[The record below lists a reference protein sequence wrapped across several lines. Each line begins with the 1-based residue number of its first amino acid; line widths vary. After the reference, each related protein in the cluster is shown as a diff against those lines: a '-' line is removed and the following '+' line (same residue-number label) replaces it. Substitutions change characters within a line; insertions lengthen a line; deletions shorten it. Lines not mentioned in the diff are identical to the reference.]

1 MAERWRP
8 LFVASPALMRF
19 FEYESRAIVA
29 KAGIPVTK
37 HGFAKTSDEARRI
50 AEQIGGP
57 VVVKS
62 QVLSGGRMKAG
73 GVKFADT
80 PEEAASHT
88 EHILDL
94 EIGGHMPRGVLVDDR
109 AAVKQEYY
117 AGVVWD
123 GIRKRP
129 VMLFSD
135 MGGIDIE
142 EVAETHPDHVA
153 RAHFSTLRPLSDW
166 QAKQL
171 IASLGVTGSALN
183 RLTPIVARLARLF
196 LQYDMTLAE
205 INPLGELEDG
215 SFVALDAHMEMENE
229 ARPRQKALLHELGVG
244 DEETRQAREP
254 TPFELAGEQV
264 DAQDHRGVAGNVT
277 EFDGNLG
284 LVIGAGGG
292 SLTLFD
298 AVRAHGGR
306 PANYCEIGGNPSV
319 RKACGLAKLVLQKPG
334 VDKIAVM
341 MSIVSNTR
349 VDIVARGVIKA
360 CLELGY
366 DPAEKIAI
374 FRIPGAWE
382 DEGFKILRRYGVE
395 YADRSVSLHEAA
407 RRAVEKIQG
416 AAAAPAVGGRL
427 MSILID
433 ETTTFIVQGITGR
446 EAVNL
451 TRECLDYGKGAK
463 IVGGV
468 TPGRRGRDVHGVPV
482 FDTVAQ
488 AVDHHGE
495 PIDGSVVTVPPAFT
509 KDAVFEALE
518 NGVKLVVIVTERIPR
533 GDVAQM
539 VELASEL
546 GARIIGPNCL
556 GIIVPDVIKMGGI
569 GGPARDA
576 AKSYTPGPVGVMSR
590 SGGMTTEISS
600 TLTAAGLGQSTAVSI
615 GGDAIIGSTYAELMP
630 LFEADPQTEAI
641 VIYTEPGGRMEAE
654 LARYVTESGSRAA
667 DRGLHGGA
675 LHGRDAGH
683 ELRPRGHDRRG
694 QGGHGDGED
703 RPARRGRH
711 RGGRGDLGH
720 PGLVKEKIAQAAAV

>member
-1 MAERWRP
+1 
-8 LFVASPALMRF
+8 MRF

-37 HGFAKTSDEARRI
+37 HGFAKTADAARSI
-50 AEQIGGP
+50 AEEIGGE

-62 QVLSGGRMKAG
+62 QVLTGGRMKAG
-73 GVKFADT
+73 GVQFADT
-80 PEEAASHT
+80 PDEAEKHA
-88 EHILDL
+88 EHVLNL
-94 EIGGHMPRGVLVDDR
+94 EINGHMPRGVLVDSK
-109 AAVKQEYY
+109 AAVKHEYY

-142 EVAETHPDHVA
+142 EVAEQHPDHVA
-153 RAHFSTLRPLSDW
+153 RAHFSTLKPFQDW

-171 IASLGVTGSALN
+171 IASLHITGSALN

-229 ARPRQKALLHELGVG
+229 GRPRQKALLHELGVG
-244 DEETRQAREP
+244 DEETRQAREA
-254 TPFELAGEQV
+254 TPFELAGEAV

-298 AVRAHGGR
+298 AVRAHGGQ

-360 CLELGY
+360 CVELGY

-382 DEGFKILRRYGVE
+382 EEGFKILEKYGVE

-407 RRAVEKIQG
+407 KRAVEKI
-416 AAAAPAVGGRL
+416 
-427 MSILID
+427 
-433 ETTTFIVQGITGR
+433 
-446 EAVNL
+446 
-451 TRECLDYGKGAK
+451 
-463 IVGGV
+463 
-468 TPGRRGRDVHGVPV
+468 PG
-482 FDTVAQ
+482 TA
-488 AVDHHGE
+488 
-495 PIDGSVVTVPPAFT
+495 T
-509 KDAVFEALE
+509 K
-518 NGVKLVVIVTERIPR
+518 
-533 GDVAQM
+533 
-539 VELASEL
+539 
-546 GARIIGPNCL
+546 
-556 GIIVPDVIKMGGI
+556 
-569 GGPARDA
+569 
-576 AKSYTPGPVGVMSR
+576 
-590 SGGMTTEISS
+590 
-600 TLTAAGLGQSTAVSI
+600 VS
-615 GGDAIIGSTYAELMP
+615 P
-630 LFEADPQTEAI
+630 
-641 VIYTEPGGRMEAE
+641 
-654 LARYVTESGSRAA
+654 
-667 DRGLHGGA
+667 
-675 LHGRDAGH
+675 
-683 ELRPRGHDRRG
+683 
-694 QGGHGDGED
+694 
-703 RPARRGRH
+703 
-711 RGGRGDLGH
+711 
-720 PGLVKEKIAQAAAV
+720 